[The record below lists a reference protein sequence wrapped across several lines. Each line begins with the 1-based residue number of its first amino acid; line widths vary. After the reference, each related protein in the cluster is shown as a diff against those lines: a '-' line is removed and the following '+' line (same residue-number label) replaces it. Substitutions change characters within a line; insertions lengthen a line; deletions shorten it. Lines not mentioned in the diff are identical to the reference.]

1 MKCPYC
7 GYQESR
13 VLDSRPTD
21 DGSVIRRRRE
31 CEECHRRFTT
41 YEKVEEAPLVVVKKD
56 GRRERFD
63 PQKILAGLLKACEKR
78 PVPSERLSA
87 LVTDIEKELRA
98 QGDQEVESRV
108 IGEMV
113 MDRLRGVDEVAYV
126 RFASVYRQFGDLRRF
141 VEEVQRLL
149 GERGS
154 NARGGSTGGVE

>member
-1 MKCPYC
+1 MRCPYC
-7 GYQESR
+7 GFVESR
-13 VLDSRPTD
+13 VLDSRPTE
-21 DGSVIRRRRE
+21 DGAAIRRRRE

-41 YEKVEEAPLVVVKKD
+41 YEKVEEVPLVVVKKD

-78 PVPSERLSA
+78 PVPSEKLA
-87 LVTDIEKELRA
+87 TMVADIEKELRSR
-98 QGDQEVESRV
+98 GEQEVPSRD

-113 MDRLRGVDEVAYV
+113 MEKLREVDEVAYV

-149 GERGS
+149 GERP
-154 NARGGSTGGVE
+154 

>member
-7 GYQESR
+7 GFFESR
-13 VLDSRPTD
+13 VLDSRPTE
-21 DGSVIRRRRE
+21 DGAAIRRRRE

-41 YEKVEEAPLVVVKKD
+41 YEKVEEGPLVVVKKD

-78 PVPSERLSA
+78 PVPSEKLA
-87 LVTDIEKELRA
+87 AMVTDIEKELRSR
-98 QGDQEVESRV
+98 GEQEVESRV

-113 MDRLRGVDEVAYV
+113 MERLREVDEVAYV

-149 GERGS
+149 GERPHGS
-154 NARGGSTGGVE
+154 EGGLS